1 MKSRSLNLSFSP
13 EAVRQRQI
21 ASELAFVDG
30 ILAKIHTSLHQ
41 ILRQKWQALRGND
54 AAGLRF
60 ANTWLRQQ
68 ATKWKQTPFAP
79 DLAADYDDLQKLAK
93 ARANEMTQYCGMQRN
108 FGNSEEES
116 SALLINYALEKYSA
130 TVKSKHIEGSA
141 LRLKNEKF
149 WKRKLSSNQERALEH
164 EHILNGIIN
173 KFSECYV
180 SNEQVKRFQARN
192 QRNEEML
199 QNAVV
204 INDLGNEVT
213 LADFVANNE
222 RKLAETMCR
231 LIGLEGIGSS
241 LGYVGLFITVTC
253 PSKFH
258 AQKLDK
264 TGAYSF
270 NNPNFDGSNPRDAN
284 DYLCAVWVLLRAA
297 FSDYGIDLFGMR
309 VAEPHGNACPHWH
322 LLIFVPRKQRGL
334 VVRLFRKYF
343 RKMDKYE
350 PMAWKHRFNVKDID
364 YHKGSAAGYLIK
376 YLCKNMNGQGMFDSQ
391 GLIDKDFD
399 SGLDVVSS
407 ATRVKAWAS
416 CWGIRQFQFIGSAP
430 VGIWR
435 ELRRIDGLTNDEF
448 SAAADAAD
456 RGDWAEFTH
465 LMKLDRK
472 VLLKR
477 DAGLNRYRE
486 PVQKIKGLIDT
497 NSGSTI
503 ITREREW
510 ELVFKGFD
518 LPRNILNNC
527 RLENQVDSL
536 GQQSLSPLLHFDASE
551 KKQPLLVPLQS
562 CDSKSNRR
570 NSSPPLRLGG

>member
-30 ILAKIHTSLHQ
+30 ILAKIHPSLHQ

-54 AAGLRF
+54 SAGLRF
-60 ANTWLRQQ
+60 ANTWLREQ

-93 ARANEMTQYCGMQRN
+93 ARANEMMQYCGMQRN

-130 TVKSKHIEGSA
+130 KVKSKHAEGSA

-164 EHILNGIIN
+164 EHILNGMIN

-199 QNAVV
+199 QNTVA
-204 INDLGNEVT
+204 INDLGDEVT

-222 RKLAETMCR
+222 RKLAELMCR
-231 LIGLEGIGSS
+231 LIGLEGIGSN

-322 LLIFVPRKQRGL
+322 LLLFVPRKQRGL

-343 RKMDKYE
+343 RKMDKDE

-364 YHKGSAAGYLIK
+364 CHKGSAAGYLIK

-486 PVQKIKGLIDT
+486 PVQRIKGLIDT

-536 GQQSLSPLLHFDASE
+536 EQQFLPSLLNLDASE

-562 CDSKSNRR
+562 CDFKSNRR